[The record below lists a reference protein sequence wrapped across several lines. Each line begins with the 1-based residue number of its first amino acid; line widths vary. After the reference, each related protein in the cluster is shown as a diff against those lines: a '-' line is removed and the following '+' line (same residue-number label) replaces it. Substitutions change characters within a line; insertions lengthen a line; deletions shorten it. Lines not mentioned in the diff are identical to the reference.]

1 MRSIAMRSGMAMIEL
16 IFAIVIIAISV
27 ITIPSMMNI
36 ANNASKG
43 MMIDEDILKRVMGE
57 ITKVSQAR
65 WDRNSTEPSFYPLQ
79 IAGDMQCDRNVSG
92 TFYRRNPNSSIPCSS
107 NVPRMGAAPANGD
120 LNLSRGIEQL
130 HNNAYNLEINAT
142 SGTVYTVPIIYSVS
156 YVNAGLATGPNA
168 NGVATATWTLG
179 SSTNMNP
186 AASGN
191 QTHLKRIVARV
202 NNANNPNVDM
212 TFTFFKSNVGK
223 FAE

>member
-1 MRSIAMRSGMAMIEL
+1 MRKVMRSAMAMIEL

-27 ITIPSMMNI
+27 MTIPSMMNI

-43 MMIDEDILKRVMGE
+43 MMIDEDILKRMMGE

-65 WDRNSTEPSFYPLQ
+65 WDQNSSEPSFYPLQ

-92 TFYRRNPNSSIPCSS
+92 TFYRSNPNSVVPCSP
-107 NVPRMGAAPANGD
+107 NVRRMGVAPANGD

-130 HNNAYNLEINAT
+130 HNNQYDLEINAT
-142 SGTVYTVPIIYSVS
+142 TGTVYTVPIIYSVS
-156 YVNAGLATGPNA
+156 YVNAGLVSGPNA

-186 AASGN
+186 GASGN

-212 TFTFFKSNVGK
+212 TLTFFKSNVGK